1 MKKKINL
8 NVVLMLVSLNMFF
21 LKDKNF
27 LLND

>member
-1 MKKKINL
+1 MRKKINL